1 MKMIFFVGTSFLVC
15 YVWNLASLDYLFL
28 TLPCFQVLKRNIN
41 FQQQTRFA
49 LLRHI
54 LIPILLLIAM
64 IVIGATEDDRSVEK
78 LLQREIVFKSIVG
91 VLLVFNAVCYTIVYQ
106 ETGWLRQMI
115 TDFIL
120 PGTGK
125 KQWRYTIFSAFMS
138 LII

>member
-15 YVWNLASLDYLFL
+15 YVWNLAVVDCLFL
-28 TLPCFQVLKRNIN
+28 TLPCFQVLKQEIN

-49 LLRHI
+49 QLRHV
-54 LIPILLLIAM
+54 LIPLLLLIAM
-64 IVIGATEDDRSVEK
+64 IVIGATETDRSFEK

-91 VLLVFNAVCYTIVYQ
+91 VLLVFNAVCFAIVYK

-125 KQWRYTIFSAFMS
+125 ELKAGTFFI
-138 LII
+138 LL